1 MEACDVLDDEDFT
14 ESDDLGLG
22 FGFKPG
28 GLPPLPVKSA
38 DENIENTIKTPQSLP
53 STPSPDTTEK
63 PLIHEEQAVK
73 DILSRLSS
81 WTFSNLIEKI
91 TSLSRDSRN
100 KKETVQDKVTAGGT
114 IQSSCKKCQKSGHS
128 WKGRRRRNSD
138 SAVDDGGKRDKD
150 TLRRTMSV
158 RGEVF
163 DV

>member
-1 MEACDVLDDEDFT
+1 MEPSDASDDGDFT

-22 FGFKPG
+22 FGYKPG

-53 STPSPDTTEK
+53 STPSPDATEK
-63 PLIHEEQAVK
+63 PLIHEDQAVK

-91 TSLSRDSRN
+91 TSLSRDSAK
-100 KKETVQDKVTAGGT
+100 KKETVQDKVAAGGS
-114 IQSSCKKCQKSGHS
+114 IQTCKKCQKSGHI

-138 SAVDDGGKRDKD
+138 SAVDDGSKRDND

-158 RGEVF
+158 RGKIF
-163 DV
+163 DF